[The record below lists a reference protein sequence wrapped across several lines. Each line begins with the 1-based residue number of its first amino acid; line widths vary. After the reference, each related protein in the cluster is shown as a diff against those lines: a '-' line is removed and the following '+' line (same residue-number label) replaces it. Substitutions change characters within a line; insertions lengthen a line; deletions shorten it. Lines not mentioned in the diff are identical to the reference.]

1 MIDIILFVEKINI
14 EYTLASLVNKPGN
27 YRVHLFFVPAVYDE
41 YEADGRI
48 KWILNE
54 FREVY
59 IYQTP
64 WVFKKT
70 RDRMARILL
79 QFKEHWKDK
88 QPKGLP
94 IERCIVSVAGSRL
107 FLGDLDKDVPKLNQM
122 NGNIVYFTRQFKYE
136 NHPQYKNY
144 YNIIGLQNP
153 PIPEDKRFETDKR
166 DREFLF
172 VDWTKFK
179 DLNNNVVFFPNRKAT
194 IRDAS
199 LSNHDNYINSA
210 KTDTLYNYFINKTNE
225 AKSGFMPL
233 YFNMSVDK
241 LIVME
246 AIGAKDCINN
256 QIAMRKAFSVT
267 IDGQALWE
275 DWEGMSTLF
284 GLAVPWDLWAQ
295 QLDNI
300 PLNMRWQIF
309 NEKILVK
316 AEKQKRHVRK
326 VVEAGY
332 LLGKI

>member
-1 MIDIILFVEKINI
+1 
-14 EYTLASLVNKPGN
+14 
-27 YRVHLFFVPAVYDE
+27 
-41 YEADGRI
+41 
-48 KWILNE
+48 
-54 FREVY
+54 
-59 IYQTP
+59 
-64 WVFKKT
+64 
-70 RDRMARILL
+70 
-79 QFKEHWKDK
+79 
-88 QPKGLP
+88 
-94 IERCIVSVAGSRL
+94 
-107 FLGDLDKDVPKLNQM
+107 
-122 NGNIVYFTRQFKYE
+122 
-136 NHPQYKNY
+136 
-144 YNIIGLQNP
+144 
-153 PIPEDKRFETDKR
+153 
-166 DREFLF
+166 
-172 VDWTKFK
+172 
-179 DLNNNVVFFPNRKAT
+179 
-194 IRDAS
+194 
-199 LSNHDNYINSA
+199 
-210 KTDTLYNYFINKTNE
+210 
-225 AKSGFMPL
+225 MPL

-284 GLAVPWDLWAQ
+284 GLSVPWDLWAQ